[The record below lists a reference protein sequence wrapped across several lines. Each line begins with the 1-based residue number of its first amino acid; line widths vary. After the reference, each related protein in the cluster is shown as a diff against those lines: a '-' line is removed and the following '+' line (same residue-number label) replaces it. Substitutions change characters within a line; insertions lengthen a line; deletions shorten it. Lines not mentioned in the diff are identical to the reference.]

1 MFPEFPFITPWAAGA
16 ATGFSDDPGDRVLP
30 TLASVI
36 NNYKVTSYFLDYLF
50 ILKILWSFEAF

>member
-36 NNYKVTSYFLDYLF
+36 NNYKVTSYFLDYYSKNIMVF
-50 ILKILWSFEAF
+50 